1 MNKEEPPGSWCT
13 RDNGRNRSCR
23 SCK

>member
-1 MNKEEPPGSWCT
+1 MNKQEPPRSWCT